1 MKKLKEYSTEEIISA
16 IRSKKEINGAIQYL
30 YSTHYRYLERY
41 VRQNNGDE
49 DDAADIIQE
58 CFLVFIKL
66 IEENKF
72 RQEASIKSYL
82 YAITKNLWIT
92 ELRKRKSMTMRGE
105 IYTQEKEAIETD
117 ISSTLI
123 KNESH
128 ELIMGIF
135 KELGEKCKSIL
146 YKFYYEDLSMKE
158 IMMLEDFS
166 NEQVLRNKKHKCLK
180 GLIEKIQ
187 SDPNKLTTVKKA
199 LQYVG

>member
-166 NEQVLRNKKHKCLK
+166 NEQVLRNKKYKCLK

>member
-105 IYTQEKEAIETD
+105 KYTQEKEAIETD

>member
-105 IYTQEKEAIETD
+105 IYTHEKEAIETD